1 MDSAAKIESSEYSHL
16 TKVIKWFIY
25 LRWIAAAGV
34 AGALVVAQ
42 LLIRY
47 DLPFR
52 LLYSLTAA
60 LFAAN
65 LIFSILRHNRRDELT
80 QRKQLVFQFHLHVS
94 SDFGFL
100 FLLIFFTG
108 FFQNPLIYYFLFHFL
123 LASFIFPKRTV
134 YIYLFSLV
142 ALIAAATVLEY
153 FHVVPHFTLSVSGDG
168 LEEYFSHLPFR
179 GFALVSTIIIATYL
193 IVSIKERIE
202 ERGQRVELELDRY
215 KSLDRSKSQ
224 FILQVTHELRGPI
237 AAIKGYHEMILKG
250 ITGEICEKTQN
261 TLTRANRRTTNLLMI
276 IDEMLDFAYMKS
288 QDELRRESGEIDVTE
303 IVHYNIDLFTALA
316 RQMRVRLKS
325 VVPKSL
331 LSNTSRDLINI
342 ILGNLIT
349 NAIKYSL
356 SGGTVVVGAEE
367 EHGDIHIHVS
377 DEGMGIEPDEL
388 NKIFEEFYRT
398 RRARKV
404 ENDGTGLGLS
414 IVQKAVN
421 LLTGRM
427 SVYSELD
434 RGTKMHIYFPRTQR
448 EHIEEG
454 ALHGESADH

>member
-1 MDSAAKIESSEYSHL
+1 MSSAAKIESSDYSDL
-16 TKVIKWFIY
+16 GKVIKWFIY

-34 AGALVVAQ
+34 VAALLVAQ
-42 LLIRY
+42 FLIGY
-47 DLPFR
+47 DLPYR
-52 LLYSLTAA
+52 LLYSLTVA

-65 LIFSILRHNRRDELT
+65 LIFSILKLSRGDKLLQRRELA
-80 QRKQLVFQFHLHVS
+80 FQFHLQIS
-94 SDFGFL
+94 SDFVFL

-108 FFQNPLIYYFLFHFL
+108 FFQNPLIYYFVFHLL

-142 ALIAAATVLEY
+142 AIMAVATPLEY
-153 FHVVPHFTLSVSGDG
+153 FRIIPHYSLRVSGSG
-168 LEEYFSHLPFR
+168 LEDYFSHLPFR
-179 GFALVSTIIIATYL
+179 GFALVSTIVIATYL

-215 KSLDRSKSQ
+215 KGLDRAKSQ

-237 AAIKGYHEMILKG
+237 AAIKGYHEMMLKG
-250 ITGEICEKTQN
+250 ITGEIPDKTQS
-261 TLTRANRRTTNLLMI
+261 TLKRANRRTTNLLMM

-288 QDELRRESGEIDVTE
+288 EDDVKRESTEIDVAEVVQYNMELFSTAAKQKE
-303 IVHYNIDLFTALA
+303 IKL
-316 RQMRVRLKS
+316 RS

-331 LSNTSRDLINI
+331 ITNTSRDLINI

-356 SGGTVVVGAEE
+356 DSGTIIVGAEE
-367 EHGDIHIHVS
+367 EHGNIHLHVS

-388 NKIFEEFYRT
+388 EKIFEEFYRT
-398 RRARKV
+398 RTARRI
-404 ENDGTGLGLS
+404 ENDGTGLGLA

-421 LLTGRM
+421 LLKGRM
-427 SVYSELD
+427 SVYSELGK
-434 RGTKMHIYFPRTQR
+434 GTKMHIYLPRTQG

-454 ALHGESADH
+454 ALHGESADN